1 MVCRLYVPSDT
12 FVKLFLDVKAIN
24 EPNGTSE
31 EIQGVELSTV
41 IAIVVPMLIIIIALM
56 VFIICIVFKRK
67 NK

>member
-1 MVCRLYVPSDT
+1 MIRRSYVQADT
-12 FVKLFLDVKAIN
+12 FVELVLDVKEIN

-41 IAIVVPMLIIIIALM
+41 IAIVVPMSIIIIALM
-56 VFIICIVFKRK
+56 VFIICIVFKRR